1 MASRLGRGR
10 DGLNWLHLLLMA
22 SLVLGL
28 VRCSK
33 LNPNRDSSEVV
44 VVRVDENV
52 CVDNCTAMLIRLQVA
67 NKTNL
72 NRQPFTPT
80 RPPKS
85 FHTGGNYLVWH
96 AMTFFIMR
104 QLSIDI

>member
-22 SLVLGL
+22 SAVLGL

-44 VVRVDENV
+44 LVRVDEDV

-67 NKTNL
+67 NQTTGSIL
-72 NRQPFTPT
+72 PPPAQT
-80 RPPKS
+80 R
-85 FHTGGNYLVWH
+85 V
-96 AMTFFIMR
+96 FI
-104 QLSIDI
+104 QGK

>member
-44 VVRVDENV
+44 LVRVDEDV

-72 NRQPFTPT
+72 NRQHFTHT

-85 FHTGGNYLVWH
+85 FHTNYLVWH
-96 AMTFFIMR
+96 AMTFLIMS
-104 QLSIDI
+104 QSSIEP

>member
-22 SLVLGL
+22 SAVLLSL

-44 VVRVDENV
+44 LVRVDEDV

-85 FHTGGNYLVWH
+85 FHTGAIIWFG
-96 AMTFFIMR
+96 T
-104 QLSIDI
+104 Q

>member
-1 MASRLGRGR
+1 M
-10 DGLNWLHLLLMA
+10 NWLHLLLMA